1 MASGTP
7 RAVQEPVHLVLMGI
21 SGSGKTVLAERLA
34 TRLGWPYAEAD
45 EFHPA
50 SNIAKMSA
58 GTPLTD
64 ADRWPWLESMRA
76 WMDLEAN
83 AGGTISTCSA
93 LKRTYRDLLRQASG
107 RVFFLH
113 VTCDPAVITDRMEHR
128 LGHFMPASL
137 VPSQLATLEEL
148 GMDEDGAVLV
158 NSGSVDEL
166 VEQALTIV
174 ADL

>member
-7 RAVQEPVHLVLMGI
+7 AAVQEPVHLVLMGI
-21 SGSGKTVLAERLA
+21 SGSGKTTLAERLA
-34 TRLGWPYAEAD
+34 KELDRAYAEAD
-45 EFHPA
+45 EFHSPA
-50 SNIAKMSA
+50 NIERMRS

-64 ADRWPWLESMRA
+64 ADRAPWLESIRD
-76 WMDLEAN
+76 WMDSAAN
-83 AGGTISTCSA
+83 AGGTIVTCSA
-93 LKRTYRDLLRQASG
+93 LKRSYRDLLRQASG

-113 VTCDPAVITDRMEHR
+113 VICDPAVITDRMEHR

-148 GMDEDGAVLV
+148 GTDEDGAVLV

>member
-7 RAVQEPVHLVLMGI
+7 TVVQEPVHLVLMGI
-21 SGSGKTVLAERLA
+21 SGSGKTTLAERLA
-34 TRLGWPYAEAD
+34 EELNRPYAEAD
-45 EFHPA
+45 EFHSA
-50 SNIAKMSA
+50 ANIEKMRSGA
-58 GTPLTD
+58 PLTD
-64 ADRWPWLESMRA
+64 EDRGPWLAAIRD
-76 WMDLEAN
+76 WMGTADTTR
-83 AGGTISTCSA
+83 GTIVTCSA

-113 VTCDPAVITDRMEHR
+113 VICDPAVITERMEHR

-148 GMDEDGAVLV
+148 GTDEDGAVLV

>member
-7 RAVQEPVHLVLMGI
+7 TAVQERVHLVLMGI
-21 SGSGKTVLAERLA
+21 SGSGKTTLAERLA
-34 TRLGWPYAEAD
+34 EKLNRAYAEAD
-45 EFHPA
+45 EFHSPA
-50 SNIAKMSA
+50 NIEKMRSGA
-58 GTPLTD
+58 PLTD
-64 ADRWPWLESMRA
+64 EDRAPWLESIRD
-76 WMDLEAN
+76 WMDAAAN
-83 AGGTISTCSA
+83 AGGTIVTCSA
-93 LKRTYRDLLRQASG
+93 LKRTYRDVLRQASG

-148 GMDEDGAVLV
+148 GTDEDGAVLV

-174 ADL
+174 AGL

>member
-1 MASGTP
+1 MGSGTSS
-7 RAVQEPVHLVLMGI
+7 AAQETVHLVLMGI
-21 SGSGKTVLAERLA
+21 SGSGKTTLAERLA
-34 TRLGWPYAEAD
+34 QELKRSYAEAD
-45 EFHPA
+45 EFHSPA
-50 SNIAKMSA
+50 NIEKMAS

-64 ADRWPWLESMRA
+64 EDRAPWLAAIRD
-76 WMDLEAN
+76 WMGSAAN
-83 AGGTISTCSA
+83 AGGTIVTCSA
-93 LKRTYRDLLRQASG
+93 LKRTYRDLLREAAG

-113 VTCDPAVITDRMEHR
+113 VTSDLAVITDRMEHR
-128 LGHFMPASL
+128 PGHFMPASL

>member
-1 MASGTP
+1 MTSGTP
-7 RAVQEPVHLVLMGI
+7 TVVQEPVHLVLMGI
-21 SGSGKTVLAERLA
+21 SGSGKTTLAERLA
-34 TRLGWPYAEAD
+34 EELNRPYAEAD
-45 EFHPA
+45 EFHSA
-50 SNIAKMSA
+50 ANIEKMRSGA
-58 GTPLTD
+58 PLTD
-64 ADRWPWLESMRA
+64 EDRGPWLAAIRD
-76 WMDLEAN
+76 WMGTA
-83 AGGTISTCSA
+83 ATTRGTIVTCSA

-113 VTCDPAVITDRMEHR
+113 VICDPAVITERMEHR

-148 GMDEDGAVLV
+148 GTDEDGAVLV

>member
-7 RAVQEPVHLVLMGI
+7 AGVQEPVHLVLMGI
-21 SGSGKTVLAERLA
+21 SGSGKTTLAERLA
-34 TRLGWPYAEAD
+34 EELNRPYAEAD
-45 EFHPA
+45 EFHSA
-50 SNIAKMSA
+50 ANIEKMRSGA
-58 GTPLTD
+58 PLTD
-64 ADRWPWLESMRA
+64 EDRGPWLAAIRD
-76 WMDLEAN
+76 WMGTA
-83 AGGTISTCSA
+83 ATTRGTIVTCSA

-113 VTCDPAVITDRMEHR
+113 VICDPAVITERMEHR

-148 GMDEDGAVLV
+148 GTDEDGAVLV